1 MMKKLMYIALAAL
14 AALTAC
20 TKVEMDSYAPQRKV
34 TFQVASY
41 APQTKAN
48 SSMWTLGSSPSFTAK
63 AFLHADGYTNE
74 TQNFFGESGETITPY
89 QTNGTAATAESK
101 TSYWGPSHDY
111 YWPKSSNCYI
121 NFIAWRGATPAT
133 ATETSLSWTDYNVQ
147 STDDII
153 YADEAWHYNVN
164 TTNAAQY
171 TDDAVT
177 SGVPMLFHHALARV
191 AFKASATNVT
201 NGDFTRSVAIKNF
214 SLSTVYNTGSLA
226 MTNEGSTD
234 TATVPW
240 TVTGN
245 GWTASGTAAAI
256 VANIASGSSVPVS
269 TTVIDLIAMQTVLPQ
284 AVTNDMMLSINYD
297 IVTNKNNSVFSV
309 EHITFS
315 KKLIELVPVITSW
328 EMGHEIT
335 YTLVFDLTTDLI
347 TIQPTI
353 ETWEYNGGNV
363 TVE

>member
-1 MMKKLMYIALAAL
+1 MKKLIYIAFAAL

-20 TKVEMDSYAPQRKV
+20 TKVEMDNYAPQRKV

-63 AFLHADGYTNE
+63 AFLHAEGYTGE
-74 TQNFFGESGETITPY
+74 TQDFFGASGETITPY
-89 QTNGTAATAESK
+89 KNDGSAATAETN

-111 YWPKSSNCYI
+111 YWPKSSNSYI
-121 NFIAWRGATPAT
+121 NFIAWRGETPAT
-133 ATETSLSWTDYNVQ
+133 ATETSLSWTDYTVQ
-147 STDDII
+147 STDDLV

-164 TTNAAQY
+164 TTNASQY
-171 TDDAVT
+171 TDDAVI

-191 AFKASATNVT
+191 AFKANATNVT
-201 NGDFTRSVAIKNF
+201 NGDFTRSVAIRNF

-245 GWTASGTAAAI
+245 GWTTSGTAAAM
-256 VANIASGSSVPVS
+256 VANIASGSSVSVS

-297 IVTNKNNSVFSV
+297 IVTTKNSTEFSV
-309 EHITFS
+309 EHITYS

>member
-20 TKVEMDSYAPQRKV
+20 TKVEMDSYTPQRKV

-48 SSMWTLGSSPSFTAK
+48 SSMWTLGASPSFTAK
-63 AFLHADGYTNE
+63 AFLHADGYTGE
-74 TQNFFGESGETITPY
+74 TQNFFGANGETITPY
-89 QTNGTAATAESK
+89 KNDGTAATAESN

-111 YWPKSSNCYI
+111 YWPKSSNSYI
-121 NFIAWRGATPAT
+121 NFIAWRGATPFT
-133 ATETSLSWTDYNVQ
+133 ATETSLSWKDYTVQ
-147 STDDII
+147 STDDLI

-191 AFKASATNVT
+191 AFKANATNVT
-201 NGDFTRSVAIKNF
+201 NGDFTRSVAIKSF
-214 SLSTVYNTGSLA
+214 SLSSVYTTGSLA

-245 GWTASGTAAAI
+245 GWTPSGTAAAM
-256 VANIASGSSVPVS
+256 VASIASGSSVPVS

-284 AVTNDMMLSINYD
+284 TVTNDMMLSINYD
-297 IVTNKNNSVFSV
+297 IVTKKNNADFSV
-309 EHITFS
+309 EHISFS
-315 KKLIELVPVITSW
+315 KRLIELVPVITSW
-328 EMGHEIT
+328 EMGHEMT
-335 YTLVFDLTTDLI
+335 YTIVFDLTTDLI
-347 TIQPTI
+347 TIQPSI